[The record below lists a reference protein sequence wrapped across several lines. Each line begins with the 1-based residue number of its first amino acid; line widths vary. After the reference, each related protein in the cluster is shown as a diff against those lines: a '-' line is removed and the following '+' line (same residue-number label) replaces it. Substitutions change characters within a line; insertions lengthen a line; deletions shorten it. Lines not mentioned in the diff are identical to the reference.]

1 MPNGFI
7 WQAGYDDNSLQEHKS
22 GWCAEEL
29 EKLGFKV
36 YGMNGWKKLR
46 GYKASLKYK
55 PTLLWLI
62 ISNLTQKITYRNPKL
77 AFQLFTIKQI
87 NKK

>member
-1 MPNGFI
+1 MGKWSKNKIIIFTPNGFI
-7 WQAGYDDNSLQEHKS
+7 WQDGYDDNSLQEHKS

-46 GYKASLKYK
+46 GYKLH
-55 PTLLWLI
+55 
-62 ISNLTQKITYRNPKL
+62 
-77 AFQLFTIKQI
+77 
-87 NKK
+87 